1 MESVWMNKDAVFTI
15 IKAATLRIYCAQNAG
30 SIMPAFPATM
40 RWRIILLKLPAV
52 TSRIRCCVETAATD
66 LHMNNM
72 LREAV
77 LIAKMRLIRA
87 ASFTNIFILRDKMTC
102 GHDWQ

>member
-1 MESVWMNKDAVFTI
+1 
-15 IKAATLRIYCAQNAG
+15 
-30 SIMPAFPATM
+30 
-40 RWRIILLKLPAV
+40 
-52 TSRIRCCVETAATD
+52 VETAATD

-87 ASFTNIFILRDKMTC
+87 VSFMNIFTLRDKMTC